1 MKRIGKITIAALAAL
16 GLTASAPSFA
26 QRHFHGGA
34 RVGVYVGVPWYGPA
48 YYPPASYDPP
58 AYYPPYPYGNTGVV
72 PGAPATYVER
82 VITEPQPAAASLG
95 GPPGQ
100 AQAQAQWWHYCQDSQ
115 SFYPYVQQCASPWQ
129 LVAPQPQR

>member
-1 MKRIGKITIAALAAL
+1 MNQIQKITIAGLAAL
-16 GLTASAPSFA
+16 CLTASAPSFA
-26 QRHFHGGA
+26 QHHFHGGP

-48 YYPPASYDPP
+48 FYPP
-58 AYYPPYPYGNTGVV
+58 AYYPTYPYGNTVVV
-72 PGAPATYVER
+72 PSAPATYVER

-95 GPPGQ
+95 AAP
-100 AQAQAQWWHYCQDSQ
+100 AQSQPQGQWWHYCQDSQ